1 VEIYGARGPGRAELV
16 VIETA
21 SQMVENCPAGLL
33 STKDAL
39 DDGNA
44 YGSAAL
50 AATAGTILY
59 AG

>member
-1 VEIYGARGPGRAELV
+1 MPGRFNPGKTEHV

-21 SQMVENCPAGLL
+21 SQIIENCPAGLL

-44 YGSAAL
+44 YGSRL
-50 AATAGTILY
+50 AATAGESL
-59 AG
+59 